1 MHGKL
6 RRLLTLGLLT
16 CALTLLVPSPAAW
29 AEASSTI
36 KVKIQTSEVLSLFYM
51 AESITRHPSRS
62 TYLRDIYEATR
73 GDKLDVEASLSQVFM
88 TAPTGITFH
97 EQRHNLP
104 TERHSGQN
112 YSDILEIMALQADDL
127 DDFLDRTRALMPVSA
142 HARFA
147 ANMRALDP
155 LHREHVW
162 EPSSG
167 FLADAKLDLERARSA
182 YKMEELL
189 QRISTF
195 YGSDWPSSEPII
207 IGLIP
212 IPGKREAAVSY
223 AHSAGAYEFVE
234 VLEHDHTGARFGVL
248 IHELC
253 HSLYEAQPPSL
264 QLTQSQWFRASKTLS
279 AYLAAT
285 EINEAVA
292 TAIGNGWVEADIQGQ
307 DVMKLPWYN
316 DPVIDKFSKAIYPP
330 IKAYLEQGK
339 QWDKKLNDQMIEA
352 FREAFPES
360 FRSTMFVFQDI
371 AIFEDTKSKLEDSR
385 DAHGL
390 FRRVRSVRYARPVEH
405 PMSLKAYDETQTST
419 SIFLLGQES
428 AKRLKGY
435 PFYKKHRR
443 RIDAALAKKKPFY
456 WATRATPDKRL
467 VVIVGLGGL
476 TSARPIYEELA
487 SPDLITLDKIV
498 TLPTDE

>member
-1 MHGKL
+1 MHGTL

-16 CALTLLVPSPAAW
+16 CALTLIAPSTTAW
-29 AEASSTI
+29 AKASSTI
-36 KVKIQTSEVLSLFYM
+36 EVKIQTSEVLSLFYM

-62 TYLRDIYEATR
+62 TYLRDIYEAKR

-88 TAPTGITFH
+88 TAPTGIKFH
-97 EQRHNLP
+97 EQSHNLP
-104 TERHSGQN
+104 PERHSGQN
-112 YSDILEIMALQADDL
+112 YADILEIMALQSTDL
-127 DDFLDRTRALMPVSA
+127 DDFIDRTRALMPVSA

-147 ANMRALDP
+147 ADMRALDP

-162 EPSSG
+162 EPSKD
-167 FLADAKLDLERARSA
+167 FLANAKLELERARSK
-182 YKMEELL
+182 YKMEALL

-212 IPGKREAAVSY
+212 VPGKREAAVSY

-234 VLEHDHTGARFGVL
+234 VLDHDNTDSRFGVL

-264 QLTQSQWFRASKTLS
+264 QIEQSEWFRESKTLS

-316 DPVIDKFSKAIYPP
+316 DPVIDKFSKAIYPH

-339 QWDKKLNDQMIEA
+339 RWDKELNDKMIEA

-360 FRSTMFVFQDI
+360 FRSTLFVFQDI

-385 DAHGL
+385 DTRGL
-390 FRRVRSVRYARPVEH
+390 FRRVRSVRYSRPVEH
-405 PMSLKAYDETQTST
+405 PMSIKAYDEAQTST
-419 SIFLLGQES
+419 SIFLLGQKN
-428 AKRLKGY
+428 ARRLKSY
-435 PFYKKHRR
+435 PFYKKHRK
-443 RIDAALAKKKPFY
+443 RIDAALARKKPFY
-456 WATRATPDKRL
+456 WATRDTPDKRL

-476 TSARPIYEELA
+476 KSVRSIYEELA
-487 SPDLITLDKIV
+487 RPDLITLDKVI
-498 TLPTDE
+498 TLPTRE